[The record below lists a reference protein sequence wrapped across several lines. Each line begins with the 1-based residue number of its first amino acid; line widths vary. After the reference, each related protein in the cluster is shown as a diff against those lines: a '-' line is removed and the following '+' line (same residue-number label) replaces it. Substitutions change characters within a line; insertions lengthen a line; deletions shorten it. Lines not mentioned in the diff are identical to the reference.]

1 MALKLDKSRYITT
14 KKVSLSKLTQML
26 RNHLISLRNKAK
38 KETVVGQNLKKSE
51 LPV

>member
-26 RNHLISLRNKAK
+26 RNHLISLGNKAK
-38 KETVVGQNLKKSE
+38 KEAVVGKNMKKGE